1 MSHPSYLK
9 FHHIAPLLTSAA
21 VTVRR
26 EHTVICYMVPINIYT
41 EEKDWEQ
48 RRRWEEIASF
58 SGHLPLSFSLGGSKV
73 TYVVKKTEWETA
85 WE

>member
-1 MSHPSYLK
+1 
-9 FHHIAPLLTSAA
+9 
-21 VTVRR
+21 
-26 EHTVICYMVPINIYT
+26 MVPINIYT